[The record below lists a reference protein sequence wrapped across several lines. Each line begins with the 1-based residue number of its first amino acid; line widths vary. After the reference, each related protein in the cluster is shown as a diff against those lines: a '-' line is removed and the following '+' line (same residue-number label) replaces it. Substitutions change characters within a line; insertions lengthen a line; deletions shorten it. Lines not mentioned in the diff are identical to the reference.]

1 MNPVRELL
9 EAGFR
14 EESWRPKL
22 SRQGIGQLDQW
33 TEIWQSAPSNR
44 DLAELK
50 Y

>member
-9 EAGFR
+9 EAGFG

-22 SRQGIGQLDQW
+22 SRQAVRQIDQW
-33 TEIWQSAPSNR
+33 TKIWQPAPSNR

-50 Y
+50 F